1 MALPDKKLSDFLPVA
16 KASVGTTTKFV
27 VLNGST
33 LDNGTLLASEFVENG
48 VESTD
53 IYRALSAN
61 AGRLLDVGK
70 VSKDS
75 PVITVVPVYA
85 DNAAAAALA
94 TGTVYRTSTGVLMIK
109 Y

>member
-16 KASVGTTTKFV
+16 KASVGTTTQFV

-48 VESTD
+48 VDSTD

-61 AGRLLDVGK
+61 AGKTLNEGK
-70 VSKDS
+70 ANKDA
-75 PVITVVPVYA
+75 PVLTGLSEYA
-85 DNAAAAALA
+85 DNTAAASLA

>member
-1 MALPDKKLSDFLPVA
+1 MALPDKKLSEFLPVA

-48 VESTD
+48 VGSTD

-61 AGRLLDVGK
+61 VGRLLDIGK

-75 PVITVVPVYA
+75 PVITVLPTHENNSEAVS
-85 DNAAAAALA
+85 LA
-94 TGTVYRTSTGVLMIK
+94 TGTLYRTSTGALMIK